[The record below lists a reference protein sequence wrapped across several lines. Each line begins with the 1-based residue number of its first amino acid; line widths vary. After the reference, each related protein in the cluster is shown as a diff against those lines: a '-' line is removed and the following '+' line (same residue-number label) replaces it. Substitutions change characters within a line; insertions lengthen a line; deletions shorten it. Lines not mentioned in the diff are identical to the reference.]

1 MALLIKREEKTE
13 GQLELREE
21 LSRKTAQYEKLRLE
35 VKKNLSHFIHIYI
48 YINEK
53 FLIYIYRVKFGIMKQ
68 NGPIFIAMRWMY

>member
-35 VKKNLSHFIHIYI
+35 VKKKFITFYTYI

>member
-35 VKKNLSHFIHIYI
+35 VKKKIYHI
-48 YINEK
+48 
-53 FLIYIYRVKFGIMKQ
+53 L
-68 NGPIFIAMRWMY
+68 